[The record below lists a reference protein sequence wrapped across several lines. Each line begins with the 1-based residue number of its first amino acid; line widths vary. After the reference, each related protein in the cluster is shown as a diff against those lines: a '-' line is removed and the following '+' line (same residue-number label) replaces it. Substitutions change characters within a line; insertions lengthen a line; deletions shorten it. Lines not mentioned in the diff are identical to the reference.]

1 MSQKKIKEIFIGS
14 NNQGKLKE
22 IADLLPKNIKIFSN
36 LDYKISSPKEIGKTF
51 KQNSLLKAEYFS
63 KKTKKISLSDDS
75 GLEVDI
81 LDKAPGIYS
90 ADWAG
95 RKRNFNLAINK
106 LYKKILDKD
115 KNWKNKKI
123 KARFICVLTI
133 YWPNGNFISKTGK
146 VEGYISKTKKGNNGF
161 GYDPLFI
168 PDGQNKTFAEMNIKQ
183 KNKFSHRAIAIK
195 KLIHFLIH

>member
-161 GYDPLFI
+161 GYDPIFI
-168 PDGQNKTFAEMNIKQ
+168 ADGQRLTFGQMKPSKKYKLDHRYKAFNK
-183 KNKFSHRAIAIK
+183 IK
-195 KLIHFLIH
+195 KFF